1 MQADNDIDTI
11 AELMADN
18 DQLLDKIGNLIDQ
31 KLEPINKRLDAQ
43 GSSIAQI
50 KTAVETV
57 KAGQDDLSEKVANLP
72 TRPEFQDFQAGVGR
86 KLRDYGNR
94 IEELEQDAN
103 IPHPHKH

>member
-1 MQADNDIDTI
+1 
-11 AELMADN
+11 MADN
-18 DQLLDKIGNLIDQ
+18 DQFLQQIRKVVREEV
-31 KLEPINKRLDAQ
+31 KAETEPLHNRFNEQ